1 VKTCCQAFAARFGK
15 FSFGELRPLDERFS
29 AQQAKPRMMRT
40 MNSEPKLTDVTNRVE
55 FFIRRFFER
64 VGGVIDFAL
73 RRTAVPRTDLA
84 ALIPHLEQAV
94 DDHLKTEGSRLIAP
108 NLIELRYDYET
119 YTRMGAP
126 RREFLERELTQ
137 NIYEY
142 IYNRRYEPGGQVQ
155 VKIAYD
161 AFTRGL
167 EVRAE
172 FGEAKAAILDSPQ
185 FNREIPAAVE
195 KTCEVR
201 LQNPMNKWQAR
212 AMVKTGSDAVGIG
225 RNIANPIQLDDS
237 TVSNFH
243 AAFVLR
249 GDGSVELA
257 DRNSAN
263 GTSING
269 VQLDPGDRKIVRNN
283 DRLQF
288 GDVELKL
295 ELKMND

>member
-1 VKTCCQAFAARFGK
+1 
-15 FSFGELRPLDERFS
+15 
-29 AQQAKPRMMRT
+29 
-40 MNSEPKLTDVTNRVE
+40 
-55 FFIRRFFER
+55 
-64 VGGVIDFAL
+64 
-73 RRTAVPRTDLA
+73 
-84 ALIPHLEQAV
+84 
-94 DDHLKTEGSRLIAP
+94 
-108 NLIELRYDYET
+108 IELRYDYET

-142 IYNRRYEPGGQVQ
+142 IYNRRYETLSQVQ

-167 EVRAE
+167 EVRVE
-172 FGEAKAAILDSPQ
+172 SGESKAAVLDSPQ
-185 FNREIPAAVE
+185 FNREMPAAVE
-195 KTCEVR
+195 KTCEVTLR
-201 LQNPMNKWQAR
+201 NPASKWQAR
-212 AMVKTGSDAVGIG
+212 ATVKTTSDAIGIG
-225 RNIANPIQLDDS
+225 RNIANAILLDDA

-249 GDGSVELA
+249 SDGSLELA

-269 VQLDPGDRKIVRNN
+269 VQLDPGDRKIVRDG

-295 ELKMND
+295 ELKMNNE

>member
-1 VKTCCQAFAARFGK
+1 
-15 FSFGELRPLDERFS
+15 
-29 AQQAKPRMMRT
+29 
-40 MNSEPKLTDVTNRVE
+40 MNSEPKLTEVTNRVE

-64 VGGVIDFAL
+64 VGGAIDFAL

-84 ALIPHLEQAV
+84 ALVPHLEQAV
-94 DDHLKTEGSRLIAP
+94 DENLRKEDARIVAP
-108 NLIELRYDYET
+108 NLIELRYDYES

-142 IYNRRYEPGGQVQ
+142 IYNRRYTTLAPVQ

-167 EVRAE
+167 AITAE
-172 FGEAKAAILDSPQ
+172 FGEAKAAVLDSPQ
-185 FNREIPAAVE
+185 FNQPPAPD
-195 KTCEVR
+195 KSCDVR
-201 LQNPMNKWQAR
+201 LRDATGKWQAHAVVR
-212 AMVKTGSDAVGIG
+212 YESGKGNAEPVGIG
-225 RNIANPIQLDDS
+225 RNVANTIQLDDLS
-237 TVSNFH
+237 VSNFH
-243 AAFVLR
+243 AAFILR
-249 GDGSVELA
+249 GDGILELA

-269 VQLDPGDRKIVRNN
+269 VQLEPADRKIVRDG

-288 GDVELKL
+288 GDVELQL
-295 ELKMND
+295 EVKMNDE

>member
-1 VKTCCQAFAARFGK
+1 MADANCQPGWK
-15 FSFGELRPLDERFS
+15 DMS
-29 AQQAKPRMMRT
+29 T
-40 MNSEPKLTDVTNRVE
+40 EPKLNEVTNRVE

-64 VGGVIDFAL
+64 IGGVIDFAL

-94 DDHLKTEGSRLIAP
+94 DDNLHKEDARMVAP
-108 NLIELRYDYET
+108 NLIELRYDYES

-142 IYNRRYEPGGQVQ
+142 IYNRRYQTLAPVQ

-167 EVRAE
+167 AITAE
-172 FGEAKAAILDSPQ
+172 FGESKPAVLDSPQ
-185 FNREIPAAVE
+185 FNQQPANVPE
-195 KTCEVR
+195 KSCTVR
-201 LQNPMNKWQAR
+201 LRDAADKWQAR
-212 AMVKTGSDAVGIG
+212 AAVKTNSDPVGIG
-225 RNIANPIQLDDS
+225 RNIANEIKIEDIS
-237 TVSNFH
+237 VSNFH
-243 AAFVLR
+243 AAFVMR
-249 GDGSVELA
+249 ADGSIELA

-269 VQLDPGDRKIVRNN
+269 VQLESGDRKIVRDG

-295 ELKMND
+295 EVKMND

>member
-1 VKTCCQAFAARFGK
+1 
-15 FSFGELRPLDERFS
+15 
-29 AQQAKPRMMRT
+29 
-40 MNSEPKLTDVTNRVE
+40 MNSEPKLTEVTNRVE

-94 DDHLKTEGSRLIAP
+94 DEHLRTEDSRVIAP

-137 NIYEY
+137 SIYEY
-142 IYNRRYEPGGQVQ
+142 IYNRRYETSSQVQ

-172 FGEAKAAILDSPQ
+172 FGEAKAAVLDSPQ
-185 FNREIPAAVE
+185 FNQPLPAASA
-195 KTCEVR
+195 KSCEVV
-201 LQNPMNKWQAR
+201 LHNPASKWRAR
-212 AMVKTGSDAVGIG
+212 ATVKSNSEPAGIG
-225 RNIANPIQLDDS
+225 RNVANAIQIDDP

-243 AAFVLR
+243 AAFVVR
-249 GDGSVELA
+249 TDGSVELA

-269 VQLDPGDRKIVRNN
+269 VTIGPGDRKIVRDG

-295 ELKMND
+295 EVKMNDD

>member
-1 VKTCCQAFAARFGK
+1 
-15 FSFGELRPLDERFS
+15 
-29 AQQAKPRMMRT
+29 
-40 MNSEPKLTDVTNRVE
+40 MNGEPKLTEVTNRVE

-64 VGGVIDFAL
+64 IGGVIDFAL

-94 DDHLKTEGSRLIAP
+94 DENLKTEDKRIIAP
-108 NLIELRYDYET
+108 NLIELRYDYES

-126 RREFLERELTQ
+126 RREFLERELTR

-142 IYNRRYEPGGQVQ
+142 IYNRRYETLSQVQ

-167 EVRAE
+167 EVRVE
-172 FGEAKAAILDSPQ
+172 FGEGKAAVLDSPQ
-185 FNREIPAAVE
+185 FNQPVQATS
-195 KTCEVR
+195 KTCEITLR
-201 LQNPMNKWQAR
+201 NPADKWQAR
-212 AMVKTGSDAVGIG
+212 ATVKSDSDPVGIG
-225 RNIANPIQLDDS
+225 RNVANPVQIDDS

-249 GDGSVELA
+249 GDGTLELA

-269 VQLDPGDRKIVRNN
+269 VVIEPGDRRIVRDG

-295 ELKMND
+295 EMKPQEE

>member
-1 VKTCCQAFAARFGK
+1 MG
-15 FSFGELRPLDERFS
+15 G
-29 AQQAKPRMMRT
+29 
-40 MNSEPKLTDVTNRVE
+40 EPKITEATNRVE

-64 VGGVIDFAL
+64 LGGVIDFAL

-84 ALIPHLEQAV
+84 ALVPHLEQAV
-94 DDHLKTEGSRLIAP
+94 DENLRREGQKITAP
-108 NLIELRYDYET
+108 NLVTLRYDFET

-126 RREFLERELTQ
+126 RREFLERELTI

-142 IYNRRYEPGGQVQ
+142 IYNRRYDTAGTVQ

-172 FGEAKAAILDSPQ
+172 FGEAKAAVLDSPQ
-185 FNREIPAAVE
+185 FNRELPPAGKATEAIVE
-195 KTCEVR
+195 KSCEVTVR
-201 LQNPMNKWQAR
+201 DLSKKWQAH
-212 AMVKTGSDAVGIG
+212 ATVKTNFDAVGIG
-225 RNIANPIQLDDS
+225 RNSANPIHLNDLS
-237 TVSNFH
+237 VSNFH

-249 GDGSVELA
+249 GDGTLELA

-263 GTSING
+263 GTWING
-269 VQLDPGDRKIVRNN
+269 VQLEPADRKIVRHG

-288 GDVELKL
+288 GDVELLL
-295 ELKMND
+295 EVKMTNE

>member
-1 VKTCCQAFAARFGK
+1 
-15 FSFGELRPLDERFS
+15 
-29 AQQAKPRMMRT
+29 
-40 MNSEPKLTDVTNRVE
+40 MNSEPKLTEVTNRVE

-64 VGGVIDFAL
+64 VGGAIDFAL

-94 DDHLKTEGSRLIAP
+94 DEHLRKEDARIVAP
-108 NLIELRYDYET
+108 NLIELRYDYES

-142 IYNRRYEPGGQVQ
+142 IYNRRYHTLAPVQ

-167 EVRAE
+167 AIKAE
-172 FGEAKAAILDSPQ
+172 FGEAKPAVLDSPQ
-185 FNREIPAAVE
+185 FNQPPAPAPD
-195 KTCEVR
+195 KSCDVR
-201 LQNPMNKWQAR
+201 LRDASGKWQTHAVVR
-212 AMVKTGSDAVGIG
+212 YESGKSNAEPVGIG
-225 RNIANPIQLDDS
+225 RNVANTIQIDDLS
-237 TVSNFH
+237 VSNFH
-243 AAFVLR
+243 AAFILR
-249 GDGSVELA
+249 GDGRGGWMLELA

-269 VQLDPGDRKIVRNN
+269 VQLEPADRKIVRDG

-295 ELKMND
+295 EVKMNDE

>member
-1 VKTCCQAFAARFGK
+1 
-15 FSFGELRPLDERFS
+15 
-29 AQQAKPRMMRT
+29 MI
-40 MNSEPKLTDVTNRVE
+40 MNGEPKLTELTNRAE

-64 VGGVIDFAL
+64 AGAVIDFAL

-84 ALIPHLEQAV
+84 ALIPHLELAV
-94 DDHLKTEGSRLIAP
+94 DDNLRREGQRIIAP
-108 NLIELRYDYET
+108 NLMELRYDYET

-142 IYNRRYEPGGQVQ
+142 IYNRRYETTGTVQ

-167 EVRAE
+167 EVRTE
-172 FGEAKAAILDSPQ
+172 FGDAREAVLDSPQ
-185 FNREIPAAVE
+185 FNRELPTVE
-195 KTCEVR
+195 KAMERRCEV
-201 LQNPMNKWQAR
+201 LLHDKADKWQAR
-212 AMVKTGSDAVGIG
+212 AMVKSNSEPVGIG
-225 RNIANPIQLDDS
+225 RNVANEIRIDDPS
-237 TVSNFH
+237 VSNFH
-243 AAFVLR
+243 AALLLR
-249 GDGSVELA
+249 NDGILELA

-269 VQLDPGDRKIVRNN
+269 VQLEPADRRLVRHN

-288 GDVELKL
+288 GDVELRL
-295 ELKMND
+295 EVKMHSE

>member
-1 VKTCCQAFAARFGK
+1 
-15 FSFGELRPLDERFS
+15 
-29 AQQAKPRMMRT
+29 
-40 MNSEPKLTDVTNRVE
+40 MNSEPKLGGVTNRVE

-84 ALIPHLEQAV
+84 ALVPHLEQAV
-94 DDHLKTEGSRLIAP
+94 DEGLRTEDNRIIAP
-108 NLIELRYDYET
+108 NLIELRYDYES

-142 IYNRRYEPGGQVQ
+142 IYNRRYQTLAPVQ

-167 EVRAE
+167 AITAE
-172 FGEAKAAILDSPQ
+172 FGEAKAAVLDSPQ
-185 FNREIPAAVE
+185 FNRQSDQQATPPSDKSCNVTLRNA
-195 KTCEVR
+195 T
-201 LQNPMNKWQAR
+201 NKWQAR
-212 AMVKTGSDAVGIG
+212 AMVKSNSDPAGIG
-225 RNIANPIQLDDS
+225 RNVANTILIDDLS
-237 TVSNFH
+237 VSNFH

-249 GDGSVELA
+249 GDGTLELA

-263 GTSING
+263 GTLING
-269 VQLDPGDRKIVRNN
+269 VQLESGDRKIVRDG

-295 ELKMND
+295 ELKMYDG

>member
-1 VKTCCQAFAARFGK
+1 
-15 FSFGELRPLDERFS
+15 
-29 AQQAKPRMMRT
+29 
-40 MNSEPKLTDVTNRVE
+40 MNSEPKLTGVSNRVE

-64 VGGVIDFAL
+64 VGGAIDFAL

-94 DDHLKTEGSRLIAP
+94 DDNLRKEDGRIVAP
-108 NLIELRYDYET
+108 NLIELRYDYES

-142 IYNRRYEPGGQVQ
+142 IYNRRYQTLAPVL

-167 EVRAE
+167 AITAE
-172 FGEAKAAILDSPQ
+172 FGEGKAAVLDSPQ
-185 FNREIPAAVE
+185 FNQQPASTPD
-195 KTCEVR
+195 KSCDVR
-201 LQNPMNKWQAR
+201 LRDATGKWQTHAV
-212 AMVKTGSDAVGIG
+212 VKSNAEPVGVG
-225 RNIANPIQLDDS
+225 RNVANPIRVDDMS
-237 TVSNFH
+237 VSNFH
-243 AAFVLR
+243 AAFILR
-249 GDGSVELA
+249 GDGILELA

-269 VQLDPGDRKIVRNN
+269 VQLEPADRKIVRDG

-288 GDVELKL
+288 GDVGLKL
-295 ELKMND
+295 EVKMDDE

>member
-1 VKTCCQAFAARFGK
+1 
-15 FSFGELRPLDERFS
+15 
-29 AQQAKPRMMRT
+29 
-40 MNSEPKLTDVTNRVE
+40 MNSEPKLTAVTNRVE

-94 DDHLKTEGSRLIAP
+94 DEQLRHEGARVVAP
-108 NLIELRYDYET
+108 NLIELRYDYEG

-142 IYNRRYEPGGQVQ
+142 IYNRRYQTLAPVQ

-167 EVRAE
+167 AIKAE
-172 FGEAKAAILDSPQ
+172 FGDAKPAVLDSPQ
-185 FNREIPAAVE
+185 FNRHSDQQAPPVSDKSCDITLRNPA
-195 KTCEVR
+195 
-201 LQNPMNKWQAR
+201 NKWQACST
-212 AMVKTGSDAVGIG
+212 VKSNSEPAGIG
-225 RNIANPIQLDDS
+225 RNVANAIQINDPS
-237 TVSNFH
+237 VSNFH

-249 GDGSVELA
+249 ADGNLELA

-263 GTSING
+263 GTSIND
-269 VQLDPGDRKIVRNN
+269 VQLESGDRKIVRHN

-295 ELKMND
+295 ELTLHGE

>member
-1 VKTCCQAFAARFGK
+1 MIM
-15 FSFGELRPLDERFS
+15 S
-29 AQQAKPRMMRT
+29 
-40 MNSEPKLTDVTNRVE
+40 SETKLTELTNRAEV
-55 FFIRRFFER
+55 FIRRFFER

-84 ALIPHLEQAV
+84 ALIPHLELAV
-94 DDHLKTEGSRLIAP
+94 DDNLRREGQKIIAP
-108 NLIELRYDYET
+108 NRIELRYDYET

-142 IYNRRYEPGGQVQ
+142 IYNRRYETTGTVQ

-172 FGEAKAAILDSPQ
+172 FGEAKEAVLDSPQ
-185 FNREIPAAVE
+185 FNRELPAAEATIE
-195 KTCEVR
+195 KSCEVALR
-201 LQNPMNKWQAR
+201 DAAGKWQVRAR
-212 AMVKTGSDAVGIG
+212 VKSNADPAGIG
-225 RNIANPIQLDDS
+225 RNVANAIQIDDA

-249 GDGSVELA
+249 ADGTLELA

-269 VQLDPGDRKIVRNN
+269 VQLEPADRRIVRHN

-288 GDVELKL
+288 GDVELRL
-295 ELKMND
+295 EIKVID

>member
-1 VKTCCQAFAARFGK
+1 M
-15 FSFGELRPLDERFS
+15 S
-29 AQQAKPRMMRT
+29 
-40 MNSEPKLTDVTNRVE
+40 SEPKLTDVTNRVE

-94 DDHLKTEGSRLIAP
+94 DDNLKHEGARIIAP

-142 IYNRRYEPGGQVQ
+142 IYNRRYETLSQVQ

-167 EVRAE
+167 EVRVE
-172 FGEAKAAILDSPQ
+172 SGESKAAVLDSPQ
-185 FNREIPAAVE
+185 FNREMPAAVE
-195 KTCEVR
+195 KTCEVTLR
-201 LQNPMNKWQAR
+201 NPASKWQAR
-212 AMVKTGSDAVGIG
+212 ATVKTNSDAVGIG
-225 RNIANPIQLDDS
+225 RNIANAILLDDA

-249 GDGSVELA
+249 SDGSLELA

-269 VQLDPGDRKIVRNN
+269 VQLDPGDRKIVRDG

-295 ELKMND
+295 ELKMNNE

>member
-1 VKTCCQAFAARFGK
+1 MSEQI
-15 FSFGELRPLDERFS
+15 
-29 AQQAKPRMMRT
+29 KPAILKI

-73 RRTAVPRTDLA
+73 RRTAVPRTDPA

-94 DDHLKTEGSRLIAP
+94 DDNLKTEDARLIAP

-142 IYNRRYEPGGQVQ
+142 IYNRRYQPAGQVQ

-167 EVRAE
+167 QVRAE
-172 FGEAKAAILDSPQ
+172 FGDAKPAVLDSPQ
-185 FNREIPAAVE
+185 FNRELPAATAE
-195 KTCEVR
+195 TICEVTLR
-201 LQNPMNKWQAR
+201 NPANQWQMR
-212 AMVKTGSDAVGIG
+212 ATVKSDAVGVG
-225 RNIANPIQLDDS
+225 RNSANAIQVDDP

-249 GDGSVELA
+249 ADGSLELA

-269 VQLDPGDRKIVRNN
+269 VQLDPGDRKIVRHG

-288 GDVELKL
+288 GDVELQL
-295 ELKMND
+295 ELK

>member
-1 VKTCCQAFAARFGK
+1 MSG
-15 FSFGELRPLDERFS
+15 
-29 AQQAKPRMMRT
+29 
-40 MNSEPKLTDVTNRVE
+40 EPKLAEITNRAE
-55 FFIRRFFER
+55 FFLRRFFER

-73 RRTAVPRTDLA
+73 RRTPVPRTDLA
-84 ALIPHLEQAV
+84 ALVPHLEQAV
-94 DDHLKTEGSRLIAP
+94 DENLRRDDQKIIAP
-108 NLIELRYDYET
+108 NLITLRYDYET

-126 RREFLERELTQ
+126 RREHLERELTI

-142 IYNRRYEPGGQVQ
+142 IYNRRYDTAGTVQ

-172 FGEAKAAILDSPQ
+172 FGEAKAAVLDSPQ
-185 FNREIPAAVE
+185 FNRELSPAGKIIEAVVE
-195 KTCEVR
+195 KSCDVMLR
-201 LQNPMNKWQAR
+201 NLANKWQAQ
-212 AMVKTGSDAVGIG
+212 AKVKSTAEPIGLG
-225 RNIANPIQLDDS
+225 RNSANAIHLNDLS
-237 TVSNFH
+237 VSNFH

-249 GDGSVELA
+249 SDGTLELA

-269 VQLDPGDRKIVRNN
+269 VQLEPADRKIVRHG

-288 GDVELKL
+288 GDVELLL
-295 ELKMND
+295 EVKANDA

>member
-1 VKTCCQAFAARFGK
+1 MST
-15 FSFGELRPLDERFS
+15 
-29 AQQAKPRMMRT
+29 
-40 MNSEPKLTDVTNRVE
+40 EPKLTAVTNRVE

-94 DDHLKTEGSRLIAP
+94 DEQLRHEGARIVAP
-108 NLIELRYDYET
+108 NLIELRYDYEG

-142 IYNRRYEPGGQVQ
+142 IYNRRYQTLAPVQ

-167 EVRAE
+167 AIKAE
-172 FGEAKAAILDSPQ
+172 FGDSKPAVLDSPQ
-185 FNREIPAAVE
+185 FNRQADQQALPVSDRSCDITPRNPA
-195 KTCEVR
+195 
-201 LQNPMNKWQAR
+201 NKWQTR
-212 AMVKTGSDAVGIG
+212 ATVKSKSEPAGIG
-225 RNIANPIQLDDS
+225 RNVANAIQINDPS
-237 TVSNFH
+237 VSNFH

-249 GDGSVELA
+249 ADGNLELA

-263 GTSING
+263 GTSIND
-269 VQLDPGDRKIVRNN
+269 VQLESGDRKIVRHN

-295 ELKMND
+295 ELKLND

>member
-1 VKTCCQAFAARFGK
+1 MSG
-15 FSFGELRPLDERFS
+15 
-29 AQQAKPRMMRT
+29 
-40 MNSEPKLTDVTNRVE
+40 EPKITEATNRAE

-64 VGGVIDFAL
+64 LGGVIDFAL

-84 ALIPHLEQAV
+84 ALVPHLEQAI
-94 DDHLKTEGSRLIAP
+94 DENLRREGQKITAP
-108 NLIELRYDYET
+108 NLVTLRYDFET

-126 RREFLERELTQ
+126 RREFLERELTI

-142 IYNRRYEPGGQVQ
+142 IYNRRYETSGTVQ

-172 FGEAKAAILDSPQ
+172 FGEAKAAVLDSPQ
-185 FNREIPAAVE
+185 FNRELPEAKPLVE
-195 KTCEVR
+195 KSCEVMVR
-201 LQNPMNKWQAR
+201 DLSNRWQAR
-212 AMVKTGSDAVGIG
+212 ATVKTNSDAIGIG
-225 RNIANPIQLDDS
+225 RNSANPIHINDLS
-237 TVSNFH
+237 VSNFH

-249 GDGSVELA
+249 GDGSLELA

-263 GTSING
+263 GTLING
-269 VQLDPGDRKIVRNN
+269 VQLEPADRKIVRHG

-288 GDVELKL
+288 GDVELLL
-295 ELKMND
+295 EVKMND

>member
-1 VKTCCQAFAARFGK
+1 MSG
-15 FSFGELRPLDERFS
+15 
-29 AQQAKPRMMRT
+29 
-40 MNSEPKLTDVTNRVE
+40 EPKLTEVTNRAE
-55 FFIRRFFER
+55 FFLRRFFER

-73 RRTAVPRTDLA
+73 RRTPVPRTDLA
-84 ALIPHLEQAV
+84 ALVPHLEQAV
-94 DDHLKTEGSRLIAP
+94 DENLRREGQKITAP
-108 NLIELRYDYET
+108 NLITLRYDYET

-126 RREFLERELTQ
+126 RREFLERELTT

-142 IYNRRYEPGGQVQ
+142 IYNRRYETTGTVQ

-172 FGEAKAAILDSPQ
+172 FGEAKAAVLDSPQ
-185 FNREIPAAVE
+185 FNRELPAAE
-195 KTCEVR
+195 KVIETVAEKSCEVTLR
-201 LQNPMNKWQAR
+201 NLATKWQAR
-212 AMVKTGSDAVGIG
+212 TTVKSTADPVSIG
-225 RNIANPIQLDDS
+225 RNSANAIHLNDLS
-237 TVSNFH
+237 VSNFH

-249 GDGSVELA
+249 GDGTLELA

-269 VQLDPGDRKIVRNN
+269 VQLESADRKIVRHG

-288 GDVELKL
+288 GDVELLL
-295 ELKMND
+295 EVKMND

>member
-1 VKTCCQAFAARFGK
+1 MSG
-15 FSFGELRPLDERFS
+15 
-29 AQQAKPRMMRT
+29 
-40 MNSEPKLTDVTNRVE
+40 EPKLTEVTNRAE

-64 VGGVIDFAL
+64 LGGVIDFAL

-94 DDHLKTEGSRLIAP
+94 DEHLRHEGQKIVAP
-108 NLIELRYDYET
+108 NLMTLRYDFET

-126 RREFLERELTQ
+126 RREYLERELTT

-142 IYNRRYEPGGQVQ
+142 IYNRRYGTIGTVQ

-172 FGEAKAAILDSPQ
+172 FGDAKAAVLDSPQ
-185 FNREIPAAVE
+185 FNRELPPAEKGVAAPEAVAA
-195 KTCEVR
+195 KSCEVLLR
-201 LQNPMNKWQAR
+201 DLSKKWQAQ
-212 AMVKTGSDAVGIG
+212 ATVKSAAEPIGVG
-225 RNIANPIQLDDS
+225 RNSVNAVHINDLS
-237 TVSNFH
+237 VSNFH

-249 GDGSVELA
+249 GDGTLELA

-269 VQLDPGDRKIVRNN
+269 VQLESADRKIVRHG

-288 GDVELKL
+288 GDVELLL
-295 ELKMND
+295 EVKMND

>member
-1 VKTCCQAFAARFGK
+1 
-15 FSFGELRPLDERFS
+15 
-29 AQQAKPRMMRT
+29 
-40 MNSEPKLTDVTNRVE
+40 MNSEPKQPNLSAVTNRVE

-84 ALIPHLEQAV
+84 ALVPHLEQAV
-94 DDHLKTEGSRLIAP
+94 DDNLRQEDARIIAP
-108 NLIELRYDYET
+108 NLIEIRYDYES

-142 IYNRRYEPGGQVQ
+142 IYNRRYQTLAPVQ

-167 EVRAE
+167 AITAK
-172 FGEAKAAILDSPQ
+172 FGDAKAAVLDSPQ
-185 FNREIPAAVE
+185 FNQQPATIPQ
-195 KTCEVR
+195 KSCNVR
-201 LQNPMNKWQAR
+201 LHDAVDKWQAHT
-212 AMVKTGSDAVGIG
+212 MVKTNSDPVGIG
-225 RNIANPIQLDDS
+225 RNVANTILIDDLS
-237 TVSNFH
+237 VSNFH
-243 AAFVLR
+243 AAFVMR
-249 GDGSVELA
+249 ADGSLELA

-269 VQLDPGDRKIVRNN
+269 VQLDSGDRKIVRDG

-295 ELKMND
+295 ELKMNDL

>member
-1 VKTCCQAFAARFGK
+1 MSG
-15 FSFGELRPLDERFS
+15 
-29 AQQAKPRMMRT
+29 
-40 MNSEPKLTDVTNRVE
+40 EPKLTEITNRAE
-55 FFIRRFFER
+55 FFLRRFFER

-73 RRTAVPRTDLA
+73 RRTPVPRTDLA
-84 ALIPHLEQAV
+84 ALIPHLELAV
-94 DDHLKTEGSRLIAP
+94 DEALRREGQKITAP
-108 NLIELRYDYET
+108 NLITLRYDYET

-126 RREFLERELTQ
+126 RREFLERELSA

-142 IYNRRYEPGGQVQ
+142 IYNRRYDTTGTVQ

-172 FGEAKAAILDSPQ
+172 FGEAKAAVLDSPQ
-185 FNREIPAAVE
+185 FNRELPPAGKAAEAVAE
-195 KTCEVR
+195 KSCEVLLR
-201 LQNPMNKWQAR
+201 NLSNKWQAH
-212 AMVKTGSDAVGIG
+212 ATVKSNSEPVGIG
-225 RNIANPIQLDDS
+225 RNSANAIHINDLS
-237 TVSNFH
+237 VSNFH

-249 GDGSVELA
+249 GDGTVELA

-269 VQLDPGDRKIVRNN
+269 AQLESADRKIVRHG

-288 GDVELKL
+288 GDVELLLEVKL
-295 ELKMND
+295 ND